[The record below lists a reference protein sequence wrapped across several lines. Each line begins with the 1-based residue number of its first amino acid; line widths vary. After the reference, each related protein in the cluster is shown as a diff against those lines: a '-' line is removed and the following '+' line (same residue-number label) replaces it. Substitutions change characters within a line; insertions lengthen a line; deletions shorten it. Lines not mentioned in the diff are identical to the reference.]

1 MKGSTGTTSP
11 YRNKSVNRPT
21 PTVARM
27 KRVLERHRRPI
38 GRPENM
44 MGVEQGQTAGDTKL
58 GRRTRLG
65 IDKDEWE
72 ERPNEKS
79 FLAYLRDE
87 GRIVVDRSMTIST

>member
-1 MKGSTGTTSP
+1 
-11 YRNKSVNRPT
+11 
-21 PTVARM
+21 
-27 KRVLERHRRPI
+27 
-38 GRPENM
+38 M